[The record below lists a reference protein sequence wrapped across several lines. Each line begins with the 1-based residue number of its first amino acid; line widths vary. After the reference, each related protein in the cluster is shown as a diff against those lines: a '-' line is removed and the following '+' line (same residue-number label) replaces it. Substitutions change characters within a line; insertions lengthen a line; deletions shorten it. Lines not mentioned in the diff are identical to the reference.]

1 MVIGTLREGCV
12 SNFERKPVY
21 DGRLST
27 FNIVLTYVKKPVEIN
42 N

>member
-1 MVIGTLREGCV
+1 MVMVIGTLREGCV

-27 FNIVLTYVKKPVEIN
+27 FNIVCWHMSRNL
-42 N
+42 